1 MVNLLSS
8 VISRT
13 GALYIFTYKKLV
25 ADQSRCYDNYNL
37 QCWWLSQQTIQYN
50 PYKQA
55 VQVTH
60 MLYMT
65 TA

>member
-8 VISRT
+8 VYFS
-13 GALYIFTYKKLV
+13 YWCPVYFTYKKLV
-25 ADQSRCYDNYNL
+25 ADQSRCYDNYNF